1 MKRSY
6 RNTGPPRTKRGD
18 SVEEGW
24 SLWHHPEEKDKYR
37 CPLCGSTGPFL
48 VYGEITDDW
57 YCSDVEESCDF
68 GGAPSQF
75 EIPLPERLLIA
86 VEESNKNRC
95 PCCLVRPVER
105 FSFCEGCFERCEDDS
120 FCEVEVRPH
129 DELLKEAYPS
139 EE

>member
-1 MKRSY
+1 MWYDPK
-6 RNTGPPRTKRGD
+6 
-18 SVEEGW
+18 
-24 SLWHHPEEKDKYR
+24 EKNKYR

-68 GGAPSQF
+68 GGAPSKF

-95 PCCLVRPVER
+95 PCCLARPVKS
-105 FSFCEGCFERCEDDS
+105 FGFCEGCFERCPDDT
-120 FCEVEVRPH
+120 FCEVEGRPY
-129 DELLKEAYPS
+129 DEILKEAYPDEQERKES
-139 EE
+139 EKE